1 MSGDSSSLVRKP
13 VNSLNTETRDF
24 ESRFRDS
31 GANLGTKIRE
41 SEIFRN
47 FSAKRVKL
55 DNFESDYKLMLIFPR
70 KIRFETFDDASISYD
85 IWITIIIRFRIFE
98 TNPRSGEKISFV
110 SRNRDSAYIIPTT
123 YK

>member
-1 MSGDSSSLVRKP
+1 M
-13 VNSLNTETRDF
+13 NTETRDF

-47 FSAKRVKL
+47 FSAKRVEL